1 MLGKLKRSIFLVFAL
16 GFALTA
22 CENNWDSEHP
32 LMGAWVINKS
42 VWNGQEVELPKP
54 RSMKIYSKEHVIYSY
69 YDFQVNGEPVSPEE
83 AANIEPKLAVGLGT
97 YQFDGSKLTEFIINH
112 SYKNLIGQ
120 TFTFEPELRSGGKLF
135 YQKVKIGDDILEET
149 WYRAD

>member
-1 MLGKLKRSIFLVFAL
+1 MFAKLRNSIFFVLVF
-16 GFALTA
+16 GFTLTA
-22 CENNWDSEHP
+22 CENSWESEHP

-42 VWNGQEVELPKP
+42 LWNGQDMELPKP
-54 RSMKIYSKEHVIYSY
+54 RSMKIYSKEHVIYTY
-69 YDFQVNGEPVSPEE
+69 YDFQINGEAVSPEE

-97 YQFDGSKLTEFIINH
+97 YKFNGSKLTEFIINH

-120 TFTFEPELRSGGKLF
+120 TFTFEPELRSSGNLF

>member
-1 MLGKLKRSIFLVFAL
+1 MLGKLKRSIFLVFAF

-54 RSMKIYSKEHVIYSY
+54 RSMKIYSRNMSFTLIM
-69 YDFQVNGEPVSPEE
+69 
-83 AANIEPKLAVGLGT
+83 I
-97 YQFDGSKLTEFIINH
+97 SKLTANQCRRKRRQILNP
-112 SYKNLIGQ
+112 N
-120 TFTFEPELRSGGKLF
+120 LRSGLAL
-135 YQKVKIGDDILEET
+135 INLME
-149 WYRAD
+149 AS

>member
-1 MLGKLKRSIFLVFAL
+1 MLGKLKRSIFLVFAF

-54 RSMKIYSKEHVIYSY
+54 RSMKIYSKEHVIYTY
-69 YDFQVNGEPVSPEE
+69 YDFQVN
-83 AANIEPKLAVGLGT
+83 ANQCRRKRRQILNP
-97 YQFDGSKLTEFIINH
+97 N
-112 SYKNLIGQ
+112 
-120 TFTFEPELRSGGKLF
+120 LRSGLAL
-135 YQKVKIGDDILEET
+135 INLME
-149 WYRAD
+149 AS

>member
-1 MLGKLKRSIFLVFAL
+1 MLGKLKRSIFLVFAF

-54 RSMKIYSKEHVIYSY
+54 RSMKIYSKEHVIYTY

-120 TFTFEPELRSGGKLF
+120 TFTFER
-135 YQKVKIGDDILEET
+135 
-149 WYRAD
+149 R